1 MVVLFGGAEGDR
13 TPDLMTASHALT
25 LDLLIQ
31 ILTQAVHGELV
42 ISLEIDH
49 FLAFLMETSLP
60 NNSGGIRVFSRDYWP
75 HWR

>member
-1 MVVLFGGAEGDR
+1 MVVLFGGSEGDR

-49 FLAFLMETSLP
+49 FLAFL
-60 NNSGGIRVFSRDYWP
+60 
-75 HWR
+75 